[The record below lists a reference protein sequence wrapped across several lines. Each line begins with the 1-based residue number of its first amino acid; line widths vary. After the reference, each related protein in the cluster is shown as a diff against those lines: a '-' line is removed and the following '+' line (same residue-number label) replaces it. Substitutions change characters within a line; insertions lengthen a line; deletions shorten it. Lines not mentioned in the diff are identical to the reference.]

1 MRCVQVGI
9 VRVRMLGVIET
20 FASVMG
26 DAAAVSCRAAVSF
39 AFADMQMPDL
49 MHAGDQL
56 AVTECQ
62 NEQGMNELSGF
73 HRASI
78 VADKMSCQ
86 IIGMANSGFA
96 CVFGVPSRFTENRLL
111 QGFD

>member
-20 FASVMG
+20 CASVMG

-56 AVTECQ
+56 AVTCLLYTSPSPRDAT
-62 NEQGMNELSGF
+62 LS
-73 HRASI
+73 R
-78 VADKMSCQ
+78 M
-86 IIGMANSGFA
+86 
-96 CVFGVPSRFTENRLL
+96 PSSA
-111 QGFD
+111 